1 MTLTQEQL
9 HKVLALLDKSS
20 VTLPTL
26 RDDLFDHLC
35 CSIECRMTQ
44 GSDFENALAEALKE
58 LAPYGL
64 NKIQIETNLIL
75 FSPNIDLM
83 KKLTYSVGLV
93 SSMMM
98 AFGWV
103 MNILH
108 WPGSGSLSTL
118 GLGTYGFMSFVIL
131 FLPMLAIGRFR
142 ESSTLPGFE
151 KTRIVSGLLSGFI
164 TVAAV
169 IFKIFHMNGAHLLM
183 IVGAFIFIFCFL
195 PFQFYAMY
203 KKAIA

>member
-1 MTLTQEQL
+1 MTLTEEQL
-9 HKVLALLDKSS
+9 HRIFTQLERNNI
-20 VTLPTL
+20 TLPTL

-35 CSIECRMTQ
+35 CSIEHRMIK
-44 GSDFENALAEALKE
+44 GSDFEVALEEALKE

-83 KKLTYSVGLV
+83 KKLTYFVGLV

-98 AFGWV
+98 ALGWV
-103 MNILH
+103 MTILH
-108 WPGSGSLSTL
+108 LPGAGSIASFGLS
-118 GLGTYGFMSFVIL
+118 TYGFVAFVIL

-142 ESSTLPGFE
+142 EASTLPGYE
-151 KTRIVSGLLSGFI
+151 KARIITGLLSGFI

-169 IFKIFHMNGAHLLM
+169 VFKIFHVMGANLLM

-195 PFQFYAMY
+195 PVQFYTMY